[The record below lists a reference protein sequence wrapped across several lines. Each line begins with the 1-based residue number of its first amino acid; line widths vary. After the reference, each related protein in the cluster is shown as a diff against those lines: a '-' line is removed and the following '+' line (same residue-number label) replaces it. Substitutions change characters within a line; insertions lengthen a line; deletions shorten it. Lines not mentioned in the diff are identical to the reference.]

1 MSNTKTAPA
10 GSHRSQQRR
19 AQLFEL
25 AQSVALLPSTL
36 VAPMKVLQLHRRN
49 NSTMEQFGEA
59 ISADPSLVS
68 KIIGLV
74 NSAAFKPA
82 QPVTRLSRALVMI
95 GLKNLLPLVFGVS
108 LGGIFSKLGLP
119 TQERSSI
126 WRASLLKAVVAREC
140 ARGAAPDW
148 AEEAFVAALLQD
160 VALPVIY
167 TSDRSAWPETIALL
181 DLPDADARA
190 ARERVMYATDH
201 AELGAAIA
209 RNLGLPELYCECIE
223 HHHAPAGPTASGHA
237 PLAAALRAASLLPHR
252 LAVGAGNNLK
262 PRLQAAVCA
271 GAVPRPADVE
281 LMARISDAYLA
292 TLDQFADTDERSV
305 VFKDFMQGLCAE
317 VALCMESAIGEATTT
332 IADLRTK
339 GDHLEKRVG
348 DLKQQVAQ
356 SDYDDL
362 TRVFNRPGFMRR
374 AVRFINLAREHGAVS
389 AMGFVDLDDFKELN
403 DQYGHQAGDRALT
416 TVAQTLV
423 EALKGDGIVGRLG
436 GDEFCFLLFTRDGD
450 AFAQATRH
458 IEQTVCRVEIE
469 VPGGRARVS
478 ASMGIVRLEDDG
490 PLEDLDRFL
499 RSADALMYGAKRA
512 GKGRCATQTRAVA

>member
-1 MSNTKTAPA
+1 
-10 GSHRSQQRR
+10 
-19 AQLFEL
+19 
-25 AQSVALLPSTL
+25 
-36 VAPMKVLQLHRRN
+36 
-49 NSTMEQFGEA
+49 
-59 ISADPSLVS
+59 
-68 KIIGLV
+68 
-74 NSAAFKPA
+74 
-82 QPVTRLSRALVMI
+82 MI

-119 TQERSSI
+119 AEERSSM

-140 ARGAAPDW
+140 ARTAAPDS

-167 TSDRSAWPETIALL
+167 TSDRSAWPETVALL
-181 DLPDADARA
+181 DHPDVALRT
-190 ARERVMYATDH
+190 AREHAMYGTDH
-201 AELGAAIA
+201 CELGAALV
-209 RNLGLPELYCECIE
+209 RKLGLPELYAQCIE
-223 HHHAPAGPTASGHA
+223 RHHAAEGPTAGGNA
-237 PLAAALRAASLLPHR
+237 ALAGTLRAASLLPHR
-252 LAVGAGNNLK
+252 LGPGAGNNLK
-262 PRLQAAVCA
+262 PRLQSAVCGG
-271 GAVPRPADVE
+271 GAPKPADVE
-281 LMARISDAYLA
+281 LMARVSDAYLA

-339 GDHLEKRVG
+339 GDDLEKRVG

-403 DQYGHQAGDRALT
+403 DRNGHQAGDLALT

-436 GDEFCFLLFTRDGD
+436 GDEFCFLLFTRDD
-450 AFAQATRH
+450 HTFAQATRD
-458 IEQTVCRVEIE
+458 IERSVCHVEIDL
-469 VPGGRARVS
+469 PGGRARIS
-478 ASMGIVRLEDDG
+478 ASVGIVRLEDDG
-490 PLEDLDRFL
+490 PLEDLDAYL

-512 GKGRCATQTRAVA
+512 GTGRCATQARAVA